1 MVDIEALKRAGYSED
16 KLKAKFTAKNLD
28 PKIDELVRLN
38 AQRIDEGCRRNL
50 EESRTYRAIDEAM
63 NVSQSQVSYTLV
75 RDLLS
80 RNCSFEEVQTKFTA
94 WGLTNQLNSMTYDVL
109 SDDGRP
115 VVITKGDG
123 TSCNQKA
130 IDLPTFFH
138 IFLPLV
144 YSYTNIRA
152 AKLFNDRDQYPLDKY
167 EPLRLTKSDRL
178 RCQIVTSVMERS
190 NSQVG
195 TRQHRRQACMEV
207 PRYGRAIAFPLED
220 YYKEKQQYVEEGKV
234 KELSVR
240 EGVRWS
246 IPHPTRVFWDQNYDI
261 GTINTDTGC
270 EYHGYWTVR
279 RWGDLKDDEAL
290 WNRDRVTYA
299 YGNGFLELWNSNVYG
314 DQCTI
319 KFPQAVTSGTTE
331 IKDRQNQ
338 AYLYTMNDADKPITV
353 SVIFHKLIPQ
363 KWGLYDYPY
372 PVWHRFIYAGPNTVV
387 DCRPWAYTPGV
398 AYIGDYNLND
408 AAPSPMALRV
418 LPFQDHMSN
427 LMSQYILSVQSNLD
441 QAVFVNADMVDPKY
455 VDMLKNVGEKRYRS
469 RIYFP
474 YKAQEF
480 RRTGESVQEAFI
492 PVRFDRIQVEDIATA
507 MAQIL
512 AMMERMLG
520 FSAQELGQA
529 ASHEQSAHEVRVIQG
544 STGEML
550 KWTGGFIDDA
560 IWAQKQRNYEAFMAY
575 GSDEVM
581 AEVALLH
588 ETDSEALKKIGFQ
601 VEDQDEKTAK
611 AGVRGDKKT
620 LRIHAFASR
629 RDGEDR
635 VPDEKIATA
644 MLQTFQAIFSNT
656 ELAAI
661 AGVEQLFD
669 MYNQVLAYI
678 GVPDDW
684 RIRLNADTLKRLK
697 DQNNPEMQKQAAQE
711 MQQQIAQIAEVIAS
725 KIADQKVQQVAE
737 QALVPMQQQGQAL
750 EQALMQFKQQ
760 LEQIGQLS
768 QATAVQSQQSDQQLA
783 AAHAQ
788 QEQKI
793 EALTQVIQDLQ
804 THAQLLE
811 SAVTQGG
818 QGANPGLVNAPGV
831 QPVIAMPG

>member
-1 MVDIEALKRAGYSED
+1 MVDIEALKRAGYSEE
-16 KLKAKFTAKNLD
+16 KLKAKFTAKELD

-38 AQRIDEGCRRNL
+38 AHRIDEGCRRNL
-50 EESRTYRAIDEAM
+50 AETRTYRAIDEAM
-63 NVSQSQVSYTLV
+63 NVSQSQVAYTLV
-75 RDLLS
+75 RDLV
-80 RNCSFEEVQTKFTA
+80 NHGCQFEEVQNKFTS
-94 WGLTNQLNSMTYDVL
+94 WGLTNQLESMMYDVC
-109 SDDGRP
+109 DKDGRP

-123 TSCNQKA
+123 SQCNQKA
-130 IDLPTFFH
+130 LDLPTFFH

-152 AKLFNDRDQYPLDKY
+152 AKLFNDRDNYPLDKY
-167 EPLRLTKSDRL
+167 EPLRLTKKDRL

-220 YYKEKQQYVEEGKV
+220 YYKEKQQYVEDGEV
-234 KELSVR
+234 KEVSVR
-240 EGVRWS
+240 EGVRWI
-246 IPHPTRVFWDQNYDI
+246 IPHPTKTGWDQNHDI
-261 GTINTDTGC
+261 STINTDTGC
-270 EYHGYWTVR
+270 EYIFYWTVR
-279 RWGDLKDDEAL
+279 RWGELKDDENL
-290 WNRDRVTYA
+290 WNRDRVTYS
-299 YGNGFLELWNSNVYG
+299 YGQGFLELWNANAYQ
-314 DQCTI
+314 DQCMV
-319 KFPQAVTSGTTE
+319 KFPTVPIGTE
-331 IKDRQNQ
+331 AIKDRQNQ
-338 AYLYTMNDADKPITV
+338 AFLYTTEDRDKPVTV
-353 SVIFHKLIPQ
+353 SVVFHKLIP
-363 KWGLYDYPY
+363 KNWGLYDYPY
-372 PVWHRFIYAGPNTVV
+372 PVWHRFIYAGPDTVV

-408 AAPSPMALRV
+408 AAPSPLALRV

-455 VDMLKNVGEKRYRS
+455 VEMLKAVGQQRYKS
-469 RIYFP
+469 RYFLP
-474 YKAQEF
+474 YKGQEF
-480 RRTGESVQEAFI
+480 RRTGESPQEAFI
-492 PVRFDRIQVEDIATA
+492 PVRFERIPVEEIATA

-529 ASHEQSAHEVRVIQG
+529 ASHEQSAHEVRVIQ
-544 STGEML
+544 SNTGEML

-581 AEVALLH
+581 AEVALVH
-588 ETDSEALKKIGFQ
+588 DTDTKALQELGFE

-620 LRIHAFASR
+620 LRITSFASR

-635 VPDEKIATA
+635 IPDEKIATA

-669 MYNQVLAYI
+669 MYNQVLGYI

-684 RIRLNADTLKRLK
+684 RIRLNPETLKKLK
-697 DQNNPEMQKQAAQE
+697 EQNDPEMQKQAAQE
-711 MQQQIAQIAEVIAS
+711 MQQQIAQISEVIAS

-737 QALVPMQQQGQAL
+737 QALVPMQQQAQAL
-750 EQALMQFKQQ
+750 EQALLQFKQQ
-760 LEQIGQLS
+760 LEQLGQVT
-768 QATAVQSQQSDQQLA
+768 QVTAAQSQQSDQQLA

-788 QEQKI
+788 QEQQLVVLAQSVQ
-793 EALTQVIQDLQ
+793 ALQA
-804 THAQLLE
+804 HAQVLE
-811 SAVTQGG
+811 ATIAQGG
-818 QGANPGLVNAPGV
+818 PGADPSLVNAPGV
-831 QPVIAMPG
+831 QPVAPMPIG